1 MTRAMYNSPNQLYK
15 SLNIPISFSEFLQRM
30 KERYGENFFEDYQKG
45 KLRYEAV
52 RAIAAEKVT
61 SPILKRG
68 EETFTKEEATTTKS
82 SSTSKVTTIL
92 LIGALAYV
100 GYTIYKKRKG

>member
-30 KERYGENFFEDYQKG
+30 KARYGENFFEDYQRRE
-45 KLRYEAV
+45 LSYEE
-52 RAIAAEKVT
+52 IQGISAEKVT

-68 EETFTKEEATTTKS
+68 EETFTKEEVTTKS
-82 SSTSKVTTIL
+82 SATSKFTTIL

-100 GYTIYKKRKG
+100 GYAIYKKRKG